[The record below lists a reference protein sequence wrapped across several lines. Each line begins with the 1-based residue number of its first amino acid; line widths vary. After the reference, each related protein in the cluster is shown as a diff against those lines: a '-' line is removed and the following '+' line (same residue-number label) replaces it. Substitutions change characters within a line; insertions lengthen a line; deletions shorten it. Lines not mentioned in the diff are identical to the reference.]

1 MFSNIIKRVILYLIR
16 IIEYF
21 EYKHLSLDEEDNSKK
36 ILNSQIL
43 DNYEVLTD
51 TGFKPITHIHKT
63 QPYQIWKIV
72 TENGF
77 TLEGADNHIIFSS
90 DLKEVCI
97 KDTHIG
103 LEVMTIE
110 GPSKISSITTSNIS
124 ISMYDLTVNSE
135 DHRYYTN
142 GILSHNTVITS
153 IYLVWYL
160 LFNFDRNVLLIANKG
175 ATVKEILEKIKSILE
190 HLPFF
195 LKPGILE
202 KNVMKM
208 KFDNGCRILGQATTK
223 TASIG
228 FTIHLLYSDEFAHI
242 PANILNHLWKS
253 MYPTLSSSKVAQIII
268 TSTPN
273 GYNLFQNIYQNS
285 VDGLNTFHNIFVPWW
300 FVKGRDDAWKKKEIA
315 NLGSEEAF
323 NQEYGCQFLSSA
335 DLLLSAKHFQ
345 YLDSCKKPYSSING
359 LEGIPIEGKEQFFEF
374 LDIPLVNHDNLL
386 YEHISN
392 NPYILL
398 TIDTSEGVGGDYSVI
413 NFWFLELMTIQEA
426 RKFAKYNKVTS
437 PNDFVKLKQFGI
449 YHDNNISPDKFT
461 KLVYWLGTE
470 CLDIETTRICIEY
483 NTFGG
488 EVCRGLYNL
497 YGEYNEWPEGII
509 LRYSHRQNT
518 KTKHEGLKL
527 NSDNKRTLCNTT
539 KRLID
544 EEKLEITYS
553 NTITQA
559 QFFSRNK
566 KGSYEAT
573 TGHDDEFMTVVHA
586 SSVFEN
592 MDFIDMLDDYFDI
605 NQEILEGYE
614 DLLDIL
620 TDEQEGEYID
630 FFDTSGMDLDE
641 DGWM

>member
-1 MFSNIIKRVILYLIR
+1 M
-16 IIEYF
+16 
-21 EYKHLSLDEEDNSKK
+21 
-36 ILNSQIL
+36 
-43 DNYEVLTD
+43 
-51 TGFKPITHIHKT
+51 
-63 QPYQIWKIV
+63 
-72 TENGF
+72 
-77 TLEGADNHIIFSS
+77 
-90 DLKEVCI
+90 
-97 KDTHIG
+97 
-103 LEVMTIE
+103 
-110 GPSKISSITTSNIS
+110 
-124 ISMYDLTVNSE
+124 
-135 DHRYYTN
+135 
-142 GILSHNTVITS
+142 
-153 IYLVWYL
+153 
-160 LFNFDRNVLLIANKG
+160 
-175 ATVKEILEKIKSILE
+175 
-190 HLPFF
+190 
-195 LKPGILE
+195 E